1 MKEKKVT
8 DSNLW
13 REGQRKILFRVRYEF
28 RGGGKLKEK
37 EHITKFPKR
46 YSKCDQMQMCT
57 V

>member
-37 EHITKFPKR
+37 EHITKFPKM